1 MSRKLVKRIIAIGL
15 TMSLLVACGK
25 NDITRDPDLDKY
37 IQTSESGK
45 YPVKW
50 DLKSVYATE
59 EEWQADYDKA
69 MDMLS
74 GYDKFKGKLNNA
86 KTIKEYFD
94 FAYFTELSAV
104 QRKLWMYAKL
114 GNSLDATD
122 GMYKNM
128 LAKLDNM
135 DRIEK
140 KKCAFADTEIF
151 ALSLEERKEIFS
163 DPIFKGCEYWLRS
176 YVDPDYEPLSEDEK
190 LVASTLSMGMGYAED
205 IFNILNDVEL
215 PYPTIKMPNGEV
227 VELTEEQY
235 YKIIGS
241 ARYKDEFKAEAN
253 KVYLTRYKNFAN
265 TFAALLEENCSQAY
279 ASAVLNNEETTLD
292 DAFSDYDLDTGVF
305 DMLVEAAHKGIPEYQ
320 RYLDLHAEGLGLKE
334 QYSYNM
340 SEPVSYYYRG
350 LTEYDD
356 AVDEVIDA
364 LSVLGDDYIDHFRQI
379 AKSGHVDVYPT
390 ENKTSGAFESKLSS
404 DYLPWVLFNYSGY
417 ADDISTIAHEMGHAV
432 YDMYSTECQIP
443 AYQNPTIFTQE
454 VASTTNE
461 LLYYNYMINNAEDDE
476 EKLFYLECAITMYA
490 GTFFTQMMYSE
501 FEDYM
506 YKIVEAGEALDAE
519 DLSDK
524 WAELVQEYRGDSIVN
539 FEDNRYQWASIPHLY
554 YVYYVYQYSADVAYA
569 ASIAERITAGEEGAV
584 EQYIEFLK
592 KGNSA
597 TPVELL
603 SGAGI
608 DPLSPDTYDHALA
621 YFTSLVD
628 EYERLIKK

>member
-1 MSRKLVKRIIAIGL
+1 MNWKIIRRVTAIVL

-25 NDITRDPDLDKY
+25 EDFINKY
-37 IQTSESGK
+37 NLENKKQTEESGK

-50 DLKSVYATE
+50 DLESVYASQQD
-59 EEWQADYDKA
+59 WQTDYDKA

-74 GYDKFKGKLNNA
+74 GYERFKGNLNNA
-86 KTIKEYFD
+86 QTIKEYLD
-94 FAYFTELSAV
+94 FAYFTELTAI
-104 QRKLWMYAKL
+104 QKKLWMYAKL
-114 GNSLDATD
+114 GNGLDATD
-122 GMYKNM
+122 GVFKNM

-140 KKCAFADTEIF
+140 QKCAFADTEIF
-151 ALSLEERKEIFS
+151 ELSLEERQEIFS
-163 DPIFKGCEYWLRS
+163 DPVFQGLEYWLRS

-190 LVASTLSMGMGYAED
+190 LVASTLSMGYGYAEQ
-205 IFNILNDVEL
+205 IFDILNDVEL
-215 PYPTIKMPNGEV
+215 PYPTIKLPNGKT
-227 VELTEEQY
+227 VELTDEEY
-235 YKIIGS
+235 YKILGS
-241 ARYKDEFKAEAN
+241 AVYKDEFKKEAN
-253 KVYLTRYKNFAN
+253 QVYLTRYKNFAN

-279 ASAVLNNEETTLD
+279 AAAVLNNEETTLD
-292 DAFSDYDLDTGVF
+292 DAFADYDLDTGVF

-320 RYLDLHAEGLGLKE
+320 RYLDLHAEGLGIKE
-334 QYSYNM
+334 QYAYNM
-340 SEPVSYYYRG
+340 TEPVSYYYRG
-350 LTEYDD
+350 RTDYDD

-364 LSVLGDDYIDHFRQI
+364 LSVLGDDYIDHFKEI
-379 AKSGHVDVYPT
+379 ITSGHVDVYPT
-390 ENKTSGAFESKLSS
+390 DNKTSGAYESRLSS
-404 DYLPWVLFNYSGY
+404 DYLPWVLFNYEGY
-417 ADDISTIAHEMGHAV
+417 PDDVSTIAHEMGHAV
-432 YDMYSTECQIP
+432 YDLYSSENQIP
-443 AYQNPTIFTQE
+443 GYQNPTIFTQE

-461 LLYYNYMINNAEDDE
+461 LLYYNYMMNKAETDE

-490 GTFFTQMMYSE
+490 NTFFTQMMYSE

-506 YKIVEAGEALDAE
+506 YKIVESGEALDAE
-519 DLSDK
+519 GLSDK

-539 FEDNRYQWASIPHLY
+539 FEENRYQWASIPHLY

-584 EQYIEFLK
+584 DEYIEFLK

-597 TPVELL
+597 TPVDLL

-608 DPLSPDTYDHALA
+608 DPLSAKTYDHALE

>member
-1 MSRKLVKRIIAIGL
+1 MNWKIIRRVTAIVL

-25 NDITRDPDLDKY
+25 EDFIKKY
-37 IQTSESGK
+37 NLENKKQTEESGK

-50 DLKSVYATE
+50 DLESVYASQQD
-59 EEWQADYDKA
+59 WQADYNKA

-74 GYDKFKGKLNNA
+74 GYERFKGNLNNA
-86 KTIKEYFD
+86 QTIKEYLD
-94 FAYFTELSAV
+94 FAYFTELTAI

-114 GNSLDATD
+114 GNGLDATD
-122 GMYKNM
+122 GVFKNM

-140 KKCAFADTEIF
+140 QKCAFADTEIF
-151 ALSLEERKEIFS
+151 ELSLEERQEIFS
-163 DPIFKGCEYWLRS
+163 DPVFEGLEYWLRS

-190 LVASTLSMGMGYAED
+190 LVASTLSMGYGYAEQ
-205 IFNILNDVEL
+205 IFDMLNDVEL
-215 PYPTIKMPNGEV
+215 PYPTIKLPNGKT
-227 VELTEEQY
+227 VELTDEEY
-235 YKIIGS
+235 YKILGS
-241 ARYKDEFKAEAN
+241 AVYKDEFKKEAN
-253 KVYLTRYKNFAN
+253 QVYLTRYKNFAN

-279 ASAVLNNEETTLD
+279 AAAVLNNEETTLD
-292 DAFSDYDLDTGVF
+292 DAFADYDLDTGVF

-320 RYLDLHAEGLGLKE
+320 RYLDLHAEGLGIKE
-334 QYSYNM
+334 QYAYNM
-340 SEPVSYYYRG
+340 TEPVSYYYRG
-350 LTEYDD
+350 RTAYDD

-364 LSVLGDDYIDHFRQI
+364 LSVLGDDYIDHFKEI
-379 AKSGHVDVYPT
+379 ITSGHVDVYPT
-390 ENKTSGAFESKLSS
+390 DNKTSGAYESRLSS
-404 DYLPWVLFNYSGY
+404 DYLPWVLFNYEGY
-417 ADDISTIAHEMGHAV
+417 PDDVSTIAHEMGHAV
-432 YDMYSTECQIP
+432 YDLYSSENQIP
-443 AYQNPTIFTQE
+443 GYQNPTIFTQE

-461 LLYYNYMINNAEDDE
+461 LLYYNYMMNKAETDE

-490 GTFFTQMMYSE
+490 NTFFTQMMYSE

-506 YKIVEAGEALDAE
+506 YKIVESGEALDAE
-519 DLSDK
+519 ELSDK

-539 FEDNRYQWASIPHLY
+539 FEENRYQWASIPHLY

-584 EQYIEFLK
+584 DEYIEFLK

-608 DPLSPDTYDHALA
+608 DPLSAKTYDHALE